1 VTKPLPNKRKALYQ
15 VEYIKVSNKMKNG
28 LVAPSR
34 GFERCEYEQRTE
46 KLQQKMAEQRI
57 DAVFFSTEHE
67 FRYFSGFA
75 SQFWQS
81 PTRPW
86 FLVVPAQ
93 GKPIA
98 VVPRIGAAGFDETW
112 ISDVR
117 TWPSPRPEDDGVS
130 LLGDT
135 LAEVS
140 KQTRR
145 IGAMLGP
152 ETHLR
157 MPVTDYRMLQV
168 HISQHDMVD
177 VSEIVRDLR
186 SIKSAAEVA
195 KIRFVCDVTA
205 AGFDF
210 LLENLHAGMTE
221 RQACKLMH
229 LEMLRLGADACPYL
243 ISASGPSGY
252 DNIIMGPTDR
262 ILDKGDLLIIDTG
275 ANFDGYFSDFDRN
288 FAFGDVDSAT
298 HDAYDAVYAATEAGL
313 SIAGQG
319 RSTGDVWQ
327 AMWSVLEAAG
337 SLGNDVGRMGHGL
350 GMQLTEWPSNV
361 QGGDV
366 ILQPGMI
373 LTLEPGM
380 TFAPGKVMVHE
391 ENILITNNG
400 CEMLHKRA
408 WEKLPIITR

>member
-1 VTKPLPNKRKALYQ
+1 
-15 VEYIKVSNKMKNG
+15 MKNEFI
-28 LVAPSR
+28 APSR
-34 GFERCEYEQRTE
+34 GFERSEFEQRTG
-46 KLQQKMAEQRI
+46 KLQQQMAVQGI

-86 FLVVPAQ
+86 FLVIPAKGQ
-93 GKPIA
+93 PIA
-98 VVPRIGAAGFDETW
+98 VVPGIGAAGFDDTW
-112 ISDVR
+112 IDDVR
-117 TWPSPRPEDDGVS
+117 TWPSPCPEDDGVS
-130 LLGDT
+130 LLADT

-140 KQTRR
+140 TQTRC

-157 MPVTDYRMLQV
+157 MPIANYQTLQA
-168 HISQHDMVD
+168 SLNQHDMVD
-177 VSEIVRDLR
+177 VSEIVRKLR
-186 SIKSAAEVA
+186 SIKSVAEVD

-221 RQACKLMH
+221 RQACKAMH

-243 ISASGPSGY
+243 ISASGQGGY

-262 ILDKGDLLIIDTG
+262 RLDQGDLLIIDTG

-288 FAFGDVDSAT
+288 FAFGDVDRAT
-298 HDAYDAVYAATEAGL
+298 HDAYEAVYASTEAGL
-313 SIAGQG
+313 DIAAPG
-319 RSTGDVWQ
+319 RSTGDVWK

-366 ILQPGMI
+366 ILQPGMV

-380 TFAPGKVMVHE
+380 TFALGKVMVHE
-391 ENILITNNG
+391 ENILITEKG